1 MEGTTGRRAKRGWG
15 QEMKRID
22 GDAKTIRQLLSGAKY
37 SIDYYQREY
46 RWETKQVTE
55 LLEDLVD
62 KFDDDWRET
71 HELSEVE
78 GYGHYFLGSIIISH
92 KDGQSFVIDG
102 QQRLTTLTLLL
113 IHLNILQQGHADEAS
128 IDDLIF
134 SDKFGKKSFNLDVE
148 ERRACMEVLFAGQV
162 PDENGQPE
170 SVQNIIRR
178 FANIQGTFPYTEN
191 SPELIAFIYWLIEN
205 VHLVE
210 ITAYSDEDAY
220 TIFETMNDRGLSLR
234 PTDMLKGYL
243 LANIKD
249 PAARVLANDKWK
261 SWMEKLRDLGG
272 DGGEEDADFFKA
284 WLRSQYADTIRE
296 GKKGAKPGD
305 YDRIGTEF
313 HRWVRDR
320 HEHLGLKKST
330 DSVAFIEEHM
340 HFYARRYVS
349 VRRGGEQ
356 PHEPFE
362 RVFSNWWY
370 GFTMQPALLL
380 APLDPSDDKARI
392 TQKVRLMAAFL
403 DIWLA
408 RRLWNYRSMGQSTI
422 RYTMFQV
429 MKEARR
435 KTPEELADVL
445 SKRLAAE
452 TETFATNDVLRLHGM
467 NRWSIHHL
475 LARMI
480 DYVECE
486 SSMPGHYHEY
496 ATTSGQKENAYE
508 VEHIWADMPQQFV
521 DVFPQKDDFTEHRNR
536 IGALLLLPKSFN
548 ASFGALP
555 YEKKLPKYFGQN
567 ILAQS
572 LSPECYTLNPEFRA
586 FVQRSGLPFEPI
598 EHFDKA
604 ALEKR
609 QQLYQQL
616 AEKVWDPAQ
625 LFVILDEQTEA

>member
-1 MEGTTGRRAKRGWG
+1 
-15 QEMKRID
+15 MKRID

-37 SIDYYQREY
+37 TIDYYQREY

-62 KFDDDWRET
+62 KFDDDWRPE
-71 HELSEVE
+71 HELIDVK

-92 KDGQSFVIDG
+92 KNGESFVIDG

-113 IHLNILQQGHADEAS
+113 IHLDILQQAHPSKAS

-134 SDKFGKKSFNLDVE
+134 SDTYGTKAFNLDVD
-148 ERRACMEVLFAGQV
+148 ERRACMDALYAGEV
-162 PDENGQPE
+162 PDENSQRE

-178 FANIQGTFPYTEN
+178 FVDIQTAFPYDED

-234 PTDMLKGYL
+234 ATDMLKGYL

-249 PAARVLANDKWK
+249 SSARVLANDEWK
-261 SWMEKLRDLGG
+261 SWIETFRELGG
-272 DGGEEDADFFKA
+272 EGREEDADFFKA
-284 WLRSQYADTIRE
+284 WLRSQYAETIRE
-296 GKKGAKPGD
+296 GKKGARPGD

-313 HRWVRDR
+313 HRWVRDS
-320 HEHLGLKKST
+320 HEDLGLRKSV
-330 DSVAFIEEHM
+330 DLVAFIHEQM
-340 HFYARRYVS
+340 RFYARQYVK
-349 VRRGGEQ
+349 VRKDGSQ
-356 PHEPFE
+356 VQSPFE
-362 RVFSNWWY
+362 RVYSNWWY
-370 GFTMQPALLL
+370 GFSMQPPLLL
-380 APLDPSDDKARI
+380 AALDVGDDEATITKKIRI
-392 TQKVRLMAAFL
+392 MAAFI

-408 RRLWNYRSMGQSTI
+408 RRLWNYRSVAQSTI

-429 MKEARR
+429 MKDARR
-435 KTPEELADVL
+435 KTPEDL
-445 SKRLAAE
+445 SKVLTQRLASE
-452 TETFATNDVLRLHGM
+452 TETFASNDVCRLHGM

-480 DYVECE
+480 EFMEVRSGLAARY
-486 SSMPGHYHEY
+486 PEY
-496 ATTSGQKENAYE
+496 AVSSGKKENAYE
-508 VEHIWADMPQQFV
+508 VEHIWANMPEQFAGE
-521 DVFPQKDDFTEHRNR
+521 FPQVTEFAEHRNR

-548 ASFGALP
+548 ASYGALS
-555 YEKKLPKYFGQN
+555 YEEKLPLYYGQN
-567 ILAQS
+567 LLAQS
-572 LSPECYTLNPEFRA
+572 LSPKCYVHNPGFLHFLDET
-586 FVQRSGLPFEPI
+586 GLPFEPI

-609 QQLYQQL
+609 QQLYRLL
-616 AEKVWDPAQ
+616 AEQVWDPAK
-625 LFVILDEQTEA
+625 LLIPLDEVVTA